1 MNIKAIALIGCSA
14 AMLLSGCSSQEDEN
28 PETMVETQAL
38 QSGDYGAALPF
49 QSTSSRQQHQIRS
62 ASLIDNLYIGTGL
75 LSYTKGRFSPSSY
88 TIQEGQFLVY
98 DELDNLLSRES
109 DSNPDALNP
118 ASGSQ
123 FDTGKG
129 NVESA
134 VLVRDIYE
142 VDFIRDKETKGVG
155 IALVLNGIV
164 GDQNIEVNADRL
176 QAFGEEAA
184 RKLVTYL
191 RKMPEIGDSM
201 PIYVAL
207 YKNMS
212 TESTL
217 PGTFFSEAYFEGRSA
232 NFSDIDEQWVMF
244 PGDEASALDNASA
257 TQFLQVKNSLA
268 NFLPDDVSMIGK
280 GRFRDGKLSE
290 LHITVE
296 MYAKTATE
304 ALSLTQ
310 YLKSLLNT
318 FSSLD
323 YKIQVE
329 VRCQDVTIA
338 TMVRDIGEKDVEVN
352 TLL

>member
-1 MNIKAIALIGCSA
+1 MNKKRSALLGICLTIMLGGCSA
-14 AMLLSGCSSQEDEN
+14 NEAED
-28 PETMVETQAL
+28 PETMVETKAL

-49 QSTSSRQQHQIRS
+49 QSASSRQQHQIRS

-75 LSYTKGRFSPSSY
+75 LNYAKDHFSSSSY

-98 DELDNLLSRES
+98 DELNNLLSRES

-118 ASGSQ
+118 ASGTQ

-129 NVESA
+129 KVESA

-142 VDFIRDKETKGVG
+142 VDFIRDKEAKGVG
-155 IALVLNGIV
+155 IALVLNGTV
-164 GDQNIEVNADRL
+164 GDQNVEVSADRL

-191 RKMPEIGDSM
+191 RKMPEIGDAM

-212 TESTL
+212 AESTL

-232 NFSDIDEQWVMF
+232 RFVEIDEQWVMY
-244 PGDEASALDNASA
+244 PGDEAAELDNNSA

-280 GRFRDGKLSE
+280 GRFVDGKLSE

-310 YLKSLLNT
+310 YLKSLLGT

-323 YKIQVE
+323 YQIQVE
-329 VRCQDVTIA
+329 VRCQDVVIA
-338 TMVRDIGEKDVEVN
+338 TMVRPIGDKDVNVN